1 MYLPSTLFTKAYRY
15 AMKHYDH
22 VAILSAKYGLLLPE
36 EVIEPYEL
44 TLKTMGE
51 QKRREWAER
60 VIRQLDEKIG
70 LHKVDRVY
78 FHAGYDYREHLSSLL
93 RSARIQTEV
102 PLEGLSFGRQLHW
115 YDKHRQ

>member
-1 MYLPSTLFTKAYRY
+1 
-15 AMKHYDH
+15 MKHYDH

-70 LHKVDRVY
+70 LNKIKSVY
-78 FHAGYDYREHLSSLL
+78 FHAGHDYREYLTSLL
-93 RSARIQTEV
+93 RNAHIQTEA
-102 PLEGLSFGRQLHW
+102 PLEGLSYGRQLQW